1 MTLDVLIRHRPS
13 MKYVSAGGSFYTR
26 DISQILFGCA
36 EVWQGYYQ
44 SVGPT
49 RGKSSMFK
57 YFISTIILT

>member
-44 SVGPT
+44 SARPT
-49 RGKSSMFK
+49 PGK
-57 YFISTIILT
+57 